1 MTRPLPRRRAVL
13 AAALALLC
21 AAPATI
27 AVAAPAASALSLADQ
42 ALVDK
47 ATAYLQG
54 LGQVQ
59 GRFAQ
64 TDARGAVTHGTVMI
78 KRPGKARFDYD
89 APSGLVVASD
99 GHNVTVYDQRLKTFD
114 RYPLGSTPL
123 SLFLAKNVRLD
134 QGVVITRV
142 ARVPGGFT
150 LTARDGR
157 KQAEGQ
163 VTLTFSDDP
172 LALREWTL
180 TDAQG
185 QTTRVSVEYLRPAT
199 LADSLFVIRDPRP
212 RTGPR

>member
-1 MTRPLPRRRAVL
+1 MTSPALPRRAIL
-13 AAALALLC
+13 AAAFALL
-21 AAPATI
+21 AI
-27 AVAAPAASALSLADQ
+27 APAAAAPGPAPAGALSPDDQ
-42 ALVDK
+42 ALVAK
-47 ATAYLQG
+47 ATDYLQG

-64 TDARGAVTHGTVMI
+64 TSARGAVTRGTVMI

-89 APSGLVVASD
+89 PPSGLLVASD

-114 RYPLGSTPL
+114 RYPLGATPL

-134 QGVVITRV
+134 KGVIVTRV
-142 ARVPGGFT
+142 NRIPGGFT

-172 LALREWTL
+172 VSLREWAL
-180 TDAQG
+180 TDGQG
-185 QTTRVSVEYLRPAT
+185 QTTRVAIEYLRPTT
-199 LADSLFVIRDPRP
+199 LADNLFVVRDPRP
-212 RTGPR
+212 KAGPR